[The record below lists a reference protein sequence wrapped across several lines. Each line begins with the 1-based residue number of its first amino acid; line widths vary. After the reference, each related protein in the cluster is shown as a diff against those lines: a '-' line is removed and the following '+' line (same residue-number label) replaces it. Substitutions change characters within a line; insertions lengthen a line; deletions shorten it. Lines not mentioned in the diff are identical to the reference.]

1 MQEEPKTIE
10 QRIEEMLIAFA
21 EDTGIEHEPVSAY
34 TYKFLCFIT
43 QIVEEAR
50 RNTLDSF
57 CIIVKNELRQQKLDG
72 FSLDGTDF
80 DAVFESAK
88 KFILIKSIR
97 I

>member
-1 MQEEPKTIE
+1 MKPKKTFQYCENCNKAWEILSPPSKE
-10 QRIEEMLIAFA
+10 
-21 EDTGIEHEPVSAY
+21 AY
-34 TYKFLCFIT
+34 ESGMIQIT
-43 QIVEEAR
+43 EIVEEAR